1 MNIRSDSAN
10 SRQATRLDAIEGRFD
25 PWLLVCS
32 IALGSLGLVMVA
44 SSSLG
49 IVEARDLSPL
59 HYFIRHAVYLVA
71 GLILAGL
78 IMFKGDVRR
87 IEQYGRW
94 LPLLGIVLLVLVLVP
109 GLGHTVKGARRWI
122 NFGPVGFQPAEAVK
136 LIMIV
141 WLASYLARFSD
152 EVQGSWKSVIKP
164 FSVALLLSLI
174 LLLVQKDFGTT
185 ALVLGITAGMV
196 LLGGVYLPRIILPLV
211 ALIPFGAL
219 AILMEPYRV
228 KRLISFRD
236 PWQDPFGDGYQ
247 LSNALMA
254 VGRGEFWGVGLGGSI
269 QKLQYL
275 PEPYTDFIMAVI
287 AEELGF
293 VGVCAVVL
301 LFAVLVARA
310 FWIGVQCVEMRRNF
324 SGYLAFG
331 IGVWIAMQAFI
342 SIGVNL
348 GILPTK
354 GLTLPLVSSGGSS
367 VLITCVALGL
377 LLRVSWELERA
388 RRQVAVRREAAGLAP
403 SPATIPVP
411 LAQPLPESPRK
422 AAKGAALRV
431 QSMQSGVRAWI
442 AERFERGETAPR
454 QRIDPSFGGASTQ

>member
-1 MNIRSDSAN
+1 MNIRADSVA
-10 SRQATRLDAIEGRFD
+10 SRQATRLDAIDGRFD
-25 PWLLVCS
+25 PWLLVCG
-32 IALGSLGLVMVA
+32 IALASLGLVMVA

-49 IVEARDLSPL
+49 IVEARGLSPL
-59 HYFIRHAVYLVA
+59 HYFIRHAVYLAV
-71 GLILAGL
+71 GVVLAAL
-78 IMFKGDVRR
+78 IMMKGDVRR

-94 LPLLGIVLLVLVLVP
+94 LPLLGIVLLLLVLVP

-152 EVQGSWKSVIKP
+152 EVRGSWKSIIKP
-164 FSVALLLSLI
+164 FSVALLFSVI
-174 LLLVQKDFGTT
+174 LLGVQKDFGTT

-196 LLGGVYLPRIILPLV
+196 LLGGVYLPRIILPLA

-228 KRLISFRD
+228 KRFISFRD

-293 VGVCAVVL
+293 VGVCVVVL
-301 LFAVLVARA
+301 LFTVLVGRA
-310 FWIGVQCVEMRRNF
+310 FWIGVQCVEMRREF

-331 IGVWIAMQAFI
+331 IGMWIAMQAFI

-354 GLTLPLVSSGGSS
+354 GLTLPMVSSGGSS
-367 VLITCVALGL
+367 VLTTCIALGL

-388 RRQVAVRREAAGLAP
+388 KRQVALRREAAGLAAAAIA
-403 SPATIPVP
+403 SPVLVAEPV
-411 LAQPLPESPRK
+411 AESPRK
-422 AAKGAALRV
+422 AAKVAAQRV
-431 QSMQSGVRAWI
+431 QSLQAGMRAWI
-442 AERFERGETAPR
+442 AERFERGGAAPR
-454 QRIDPSFGGASTQ
+454 QRIAPNFGGASSQ